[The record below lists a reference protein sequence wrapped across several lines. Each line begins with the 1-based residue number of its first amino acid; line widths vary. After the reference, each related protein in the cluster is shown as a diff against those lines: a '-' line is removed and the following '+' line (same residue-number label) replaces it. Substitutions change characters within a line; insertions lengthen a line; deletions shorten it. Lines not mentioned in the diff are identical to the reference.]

1 MPFVQ
6 GFSRSLLGVSDI
18 QKWIA
23 DGERADAL
31 TISHVLGVEG
41 VAVQFQRAKYIHDGI
56 DSWVNPHYS
65 AIMNARLT
73 IDKAGRIVIPK
84 PLREE
89 LHLEPGDDLELESA
103 GEEITLRPV
112 RGRDRLR
119 KSTASGYFAPASLCQ
134 RRAHR
139 NAAADSPG
147 S

>member
-1 MPFVQ
+1 M
-6 GFSRSLLGVSDI
+6 
-18 QKWIA
+18 
-23 DGERADAL
+23 
-31 TISHVLGVEG
+31 
-41 VAVQFQRAKYIHDGI
+41 QFQRAKYIHDGI

-112 RGRDRLR
+112 RGTGPLTQEHGVWVFR
-119 KSTASGYFAPASLCQ
+119 TGQPMPASSTTEMLRQ
-134 RRAHR
+134 IRQDRDLA
-139 NAAADSPG
+139 NLGGDK
-147 S
+147 